1 MFSALVQDKIV
12 SGISL
17 CGPRKQWFWNKDYGL
32 QREIEITV
40 TTENIKLLE
49 KQKFLSYYSKILHC
63 ITLS

>member
-1 MFSALVQDKIV
+1 MFSALVQDEIV

-17 CGPRKQWFWNKDYGL
+17 CGSREQWFWNKDYRL

-40 TTENIKLLE
+40 TTENIKLFE
-49 KQKFLSYYSKILHC
+49 KQKFFLYYSKILHC